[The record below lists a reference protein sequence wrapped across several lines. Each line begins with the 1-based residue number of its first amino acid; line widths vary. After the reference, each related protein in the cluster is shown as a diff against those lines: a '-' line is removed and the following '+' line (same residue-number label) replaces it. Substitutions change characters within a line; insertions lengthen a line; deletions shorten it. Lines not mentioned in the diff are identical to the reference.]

1 MTWVRS
7 WPSNWWVQDPSKST
21 ASPKGELPKT
31 VRKHGE
37 TGGKNMENPWLLPML
52 QAKPWKL
59 RRFLN
64 MLTSGSHKLQELGG
78 FATKSWVLLDIV
90 QLKHILK
97 SQKSLLEAVSCAT
110 TSPRQP
116 CQHDASDQRLRQRKK
131 PLRKDDPMT
140 ENAQSI

>member
-1 MTWVRS
+1 
-7 WPSNWWVQDPSKST
+7 
-21 ASPKGELPKT
+21 
-31 VRKHGE
+31 
-37 TGGKNMENPWLLPML
+37 
-52 QAKPWKL
+52 
-59 RRFLN
+59 